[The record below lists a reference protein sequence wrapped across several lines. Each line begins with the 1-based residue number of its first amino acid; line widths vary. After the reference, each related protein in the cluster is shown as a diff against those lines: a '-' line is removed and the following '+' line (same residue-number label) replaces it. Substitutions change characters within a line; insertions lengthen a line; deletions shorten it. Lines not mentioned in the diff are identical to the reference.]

1 MAKLKEEPI
10 TREDVQEYLD
20 SNSNFTFEIKTLN
33 LLANHRFKC
42 RHSGTYTDPV
52 TQRMREFDIRA
63 VASKM
68 LLNDLSFNLF
78 LAVECKNL
86 KEHFPLIVHC
96 MPRTREESF
105 EEMILFYEDKTETD
119 VSRMLESR
127 AIYGGEIS
135 PAYYAHTI
143 LQERTLTIYQ
153 KDEPVG
159 KSTDQLGKQANK
171 DELFT
176 SDSDVFEKISQALN
190 SSNDLIQEASCYQE
204 RASNN
209 VSVIKPILVVPDG
222 TLWQVVY
229 DVDGNLNAGPEQVT
243 YIPYFYGK
251 SWTYSNRNGKKN
263 YTISHLDIV
272 TLGYLEAH
280 IRAVMG
286 FEAEDLVDHLI
297 RLQERGD
304 ISDKINLRGPKPFTS

>member
-1 MAKLKEEPI
+1 MAKLSEEPI
-10 TREDVQEYLD
+10 TREDVQVYLD
-20 SNSNFTFEIKTLN
+20 SYSDFTFEINTLN
-33 LLANHRFKC
+33 LLTKLRFKC

-63 VASKM
+63 VANKK
-68 LLNDLSFNLF
+68 LLNDVFFNLF

-86 KEHFPLIVHC
+86 KKYFPLIVHC

-105 EEMILFYEDKTETD
+105 EEMIIFYEDKTETD
-119 VSRMLESR
+119 VLRMLEARNS
-127 AIYGGEIS
+127 GKFN

-143 LQERTLTIYQ
+143 LQERTLSIYR

-190 SSNDLIQEASCYQE
+190 SSKDLVQEASGYQE
-204 RASNN
+204 RASYN
-209 VSVIKPILVVPDG
+209 VSVVKPILVVPDG
-222 TLWQVVY
+222 TLWQVLY
-229 DVDGNLNAGPEQVT
+229 DVDGNVVSGPEQT
-243 YIPYFYGK
+243 AYITYFYGK
-251 SWTYSNRNGKKN
+251 SWPYSDRDGNKN

-272 TLGYLEAH
+272 TLGHLEAH
-280 IRAVMG
+280 IHALMG
-286 FEAEDLVDHLI
+286 FEAEDLVGHL
-297 RLQERGD
+297 RCLQERGE
-304 ISDKINLRGPKPFTS
+304 IADKVNLRGR